1 MYIFILSFRHTNNVT
16 TCCCGDERR
25 NRLHRD
31 RRDAGGDGS
40 DVGHDDATFASV
52 HPRQSGSP
60 IDKCTCQHAGWTCHG
75 STNNRLTLNNKQ
87 FCQNNIMSRRSQVF
101 FWYRIAN
108 QAHFPGL
115 LSWNCHFTFSN
126 FYPSISVDVKILIKS
141 QSFIFY
147 RFQG

>member
-1 MYIFILSFRHTNNVT
+1 
-16 TCCCGDERR
+16 
-25 NRLHRD
+25 
-31 RRDAGGDGS
+31 
-40 DVGHDDATFASV
+40 
-52 HPRQSGSP
+52 
-60 IDKCTCQHAGWTCHG
+60 
-75 STNNRLTLNNKQ
+75 LNNKQ